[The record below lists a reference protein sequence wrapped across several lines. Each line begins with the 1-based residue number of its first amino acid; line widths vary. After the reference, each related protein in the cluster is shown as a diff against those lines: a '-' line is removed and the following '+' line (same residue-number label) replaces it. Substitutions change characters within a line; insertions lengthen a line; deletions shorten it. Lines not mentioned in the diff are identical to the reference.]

1 MQSGRENKELIHCV
15 GQKTSWKQT
24 TSETKVQVAKI
35 TDKYLVTTGFT
46 QNRTEQNRTEQRLI
60 IDVLV
65 QESSEFLD
73 DSQKYLAGLVVRSVN
88 YPSFIQ
94 GGPKVG
100 LQYIVYTI
108 YCIPTFGPPCV

>member
-46 QNRTEQNRTEQRLI
+46 QNRPEQNRTEQNRTAFDYRRI
-60 IDVLV
+60 GARKQRI
-65 QESSEFLD
+65 S
-73 DSQKYLAGLVVRSVN
+73 
-88 YPSFIQ
+88 
-94 GGPKVG
+94 
-100 LQYIVYTI
+100 
-108 YCIPTFGPPCV
+108 